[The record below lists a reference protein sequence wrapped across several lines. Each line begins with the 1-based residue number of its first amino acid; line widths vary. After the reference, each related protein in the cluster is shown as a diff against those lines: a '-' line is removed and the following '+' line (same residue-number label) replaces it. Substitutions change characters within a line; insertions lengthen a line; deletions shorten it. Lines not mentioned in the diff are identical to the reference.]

1 MKYNKKNQME
11 MLKLKN
17 SISEVRLLAML
28 NSRTEM
34 TKALLEKI
42 NRNYPM

>member
-1 MKYNKKNQME
+1 ME
-11 MLKLKN
+11 ILKLKN
-17 SISEVRLLAML
+17 SIAEVRLLAML
-28 NSRTEM
+28 NSRMEM